1 MKLTHPT
8 KDPAYQGLLSA
19 SGGLSNA
26 ILQSQQT
33 KPVTTLLN
41 PAKPV
46 HPLLRKPG
54 HCVTVQVDALSLL
67 LAAMAATC
75 LSVSDIIGNT
85 MLAFMS
91 VGQP

>member
-19 SGGLSNA
+19 SGGLS

-33 KPVTTLLN
+33 KPVTTLLI
-41 PAKPV
+41 PAKPI

-75 LSVSDIIGNT
+75 LSVSDTIWNT

-91 VGQP
+91 VHVGIM